1 MQQRA
6 ALRRA
11 IMKPL
16 SMSVVAAAALFAIS
30 SGAGPASA
38 AETMS
43 AHLAQNLS
51 PISGVVLVAEKE
63 GFFTKHGLDISISNF
78 TSGKQCLDTVMGGAA
93 DIATTAE
100 TPFTAAMLAD
110 QPVAFLARMEYSD
123 DNMLTAVSA
132 HINKFADLKGKRIGY
147 TASTGSEITT
157 DMILAKAKLTR
168 ADVTMV
174 NLRPQ
179 DMVSALATGSID
191 AYDAWEP
198 HIYDGKKAL
207 GAKVKGLS
215 AAGIYS
221 ETFNIAVTQNYLK
234 THEKLLEKFLAAM
247 IDTEAWMKTHRAA
260 AIADVADTVGMKPAD
275 LAPIW
280 NGYVYHVALDPKQI
294 DVLTLNTNWRLKTG
308 NHPVGV
314 TKVPDLAKFVFP
326 GPLRAVAPDRVTLA
340 AGWNVSA
347 R

>member
-1 MQQRA
+1 MRLRFISIAAVVVLLATAIRA
-6 ALRRA
+6 
-11 IMKPL
+11 P
-16 SMSVVAAAALFAIS
+16 AAR
-30 SGAGPASA
+30 A
-38 AETMS
+38 AETMH

-63 GFFTKHGLDISISNF
+63 GFFTQHGLDISVSNF

-123 DNMLTAVSA
+123 DNMLVSKAA
-132 HINKFADLKGKRIGY
+132 HINTFADLKGKKIGY

-157 DMILAKAKLTR
+157 DLILAKAHLTP

-174 NLRPQ
+174 NLRPE

-191 AYDAWEP
+191 AYDTWEP

-207 GAKVKGLS
+207 GSKVKELS

-221 ETFNIAVTQNYLK
+221 ETFNIAVTQSYLK

-247 IDTEAWMKTHRAA
+247 VEAEAWMKTHRSA
-260 AIADVADTVGMKPAD
+260 AITDVADTVGMKPTD

-280 NGYVYHVALDPKQI
+280 NKYVYHVALDQKEI
-294 DVLTLNTNWRLKTG
+294 GVLTLNTRWRLKTG

-314 TKVPDLAKFVFP
+314 TKMPDLAAFVFP

-340 AGWNVSA
+340 AGWNVSS